1 MIATPFTS
9 RTDLSTIQVNLAG
22 SEEAKK
28 DLLKGGDKLFNMVEQ
43 MGWSDGRFTGVWL
56 RQQENLKWGGAVEL

>member
-9 RTDLSTIQVNLAG
+9 RNDLSTIQVNLAG

-28 DLLKGGDKLFNMVEQ
+28 DLLKGGDKLFDMVEE
-43 MGWSDGRFTGVWL
+43 MV
-56 RQQENLKWGGAVEL
+56 